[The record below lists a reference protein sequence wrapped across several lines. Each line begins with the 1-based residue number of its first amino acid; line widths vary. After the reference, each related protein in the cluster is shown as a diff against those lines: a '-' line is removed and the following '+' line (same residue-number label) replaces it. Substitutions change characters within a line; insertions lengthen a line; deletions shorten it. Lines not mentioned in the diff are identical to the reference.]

1 MTKGAKKGKKR
12 KKSDN
17 NSDQSADQVSDNSE
31 HHACSSLLGAAGE
44 TLYGKPPMN
53 DHGDHGD
60 HDEQPL
66 QRLITSTPLPE
77 APILL
82 PNANGVSIQSKLDH
96 IIERLH
102 KLDTIEAVSQKLDKL
117 EGTITAFEG
126 RLVSV
131 ETKTNELEQSVK
143 FLSDQYD
150 TQKASFKEIN
160 ELGDTLVQSHQQ
172 VMQEV
177 SEMVTNL
184 VTERDKLRDTVTD
197 LQWRSM
203 KMNLI
208 FTGLEG
214 ESTQENTESKLRD
227 FLYFEL
233 GINDNIQFGNVHRF
247 GRFERGKHRPIVARF
262 LFHQDLQL
270 VKDSAHKL
278 RGSKFSIREQY
289 PAAIEDK
296 RKDLYPLMRRLRGDG
311 ENPKLIR
318 DRLYLR
324 GKLLKPDDVIALLSK
339 YNMIARSQ
347 AYAED
352 TAVKTVNP
360 TSHEVHMRSPQ
371 RHSHSPS
378 HTNNERRASASG
390 SPRPAPESARGHSIL
405 TGANAVSPARR
416 DTGDRDRPQ
425 TFASA
430 VAQGPRFVSRTPN
443 NSQNRYAAQGVRSRP
458 ASR

>member
-1 MTKGAKKGKKR
+1 M
-12 KKSDN
+12 N
-17 NSDQSADQVSDNSE
+17 NGILYYDPVICNA
-31 HHACSSLLGAAGE
+31 LLE
-44 TLYGKPPMN
+44 
-53 DHGDHGD
+53 
-60 HDEQPL
+60 
-66 QRLITSTPLPE
+66 
-77 APILL
+77 
-82 PNANGVSIQSKLDH
+82 SIDSK
-96 IIERLH
+96 
-102 KLDTIEAVSQKLDKL
+102 
-117 EGTITAFEG
+117 
-126 RLVSV
+126 
-131 ETKTNELEQSVK
+131 
-143 FLSDQYD
+143 
-150 TQKASFKEIN
+150 
-160 ELGDTLVQSHQQ
+160 
-172 VMQEV
+172 
-177 SEMVTNL
+177 
-184 VTERDKLRDTVTD
+184 

-233 GINDNIQFGNVHRF
+233 GIDDNIQFGNVHRF

-262 LFHQDLQL
+262 LYHNDLQL

-278 RGSKFSIREQY
+278 RGSKFGIREQY

-339 YNMIARSQ
+339 YNMVARSQ

-352 TAVKTVNP
+352 TVVKSVNP
-360 TSHEVHMRSPQ
+360 TSHEVEMRSPHRQ
-371 RHSHSPS
+371 ASHSHSPS
-378 HTNNERRASASG
+378 RTSTERWASASG
-390 SPRPAPESARGHSIL
+390 LTRPAPEPARGHSIL

-416 DTGDRDRPQ
+416 DTGERDRPQ

-430 VAQGPRFVSRTPN
+430 VSQGPRFDTRTPS
-443 NSQNRYAAQGVRSRP
+443 NSQNRYISHTVYIHAPLPDRKLPRVTLVSYRGMFAGD
-458 ASR
+458 